1 MISSAHWS
9 SPDICL
15 PVMLALQVVGVFVPI
30 NTFMQCLQTLIY
42 HKFLTLIL
50 WNF

>member
-9 SPDICL
+9 SPEICL
-15 PVMLALQVVGVFVPI
+15 PVMLALQVVGVFVRI